1 MLELLE
7 EEEEE
12 REDIMFCDSHSK
24 FCHSVNL
31 PVSRALR
38 LKPLT
43 GTALTIF
50 WTFLD
55 ETFALDEEEEEATR
69 TALPLAEIDL
79 FLAAAEAFRA

>member
-24 FCHSVNL
+24 CCHSVNL

-55 ETFALDEEEEEATR
+55 ETLDEEEATR